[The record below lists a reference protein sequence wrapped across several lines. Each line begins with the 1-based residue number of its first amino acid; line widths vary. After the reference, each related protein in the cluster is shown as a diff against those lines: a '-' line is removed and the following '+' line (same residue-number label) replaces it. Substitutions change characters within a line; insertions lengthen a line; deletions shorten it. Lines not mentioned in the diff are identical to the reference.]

1 VSLPKSA
8 RYLLTTSILVAVL
21 AAPALLHVAK
31 AEAPDPYSKL
41 YELYTRTV
49 RLASQGI
56 DVGGV
61 VEHLSRALKLL
72 ELGRY
77 TEALEELG
85 RAEGLLSEL
94 ELGAGGTALRMR
106 LARYGA
112 AAALASVPLAT
123 YLLLPRVYVYAWY
136 RARRRWVVVGE
147 RTRR

>member
-1 VSLPKSA
+1 VSSPRSA
-8 RYLLTTSILVAVL
+8 RYLLTTSVLVAVL
-21 AAPALLHVAK
+21 AAPALLHVAN

-61 VEHLSRALKLL
+61 VEHLSKALKLL

-94 ELGAGGTALRMR
+94 ELGAGGTVLRMR
-106 LARYGA
+106 LARYGT

-136 RARRRWVVVGE
+136 RARRRWVVVVE